1 MIRAHSAQG
10 CYQYWTLHQLYDWLA
25 TLFFFLNAA
34 TGRRDSPQRERL
46 KLRHASFFNIVLKRN
61 WLHLDRHGDKSRR
74 HLAEAGFIADGG
86 ESPSLQSI
94 IFLPTIESSIIAQWW
109 SYCAAGADRL
119 GEWIMAVQRVEG
131 VVKHFSFLFFFW
143 GGVVKLN
150 EDRWCKYTIEG

>member
-131 VVKHFSFLFFFW
+131 VVKHFSFLFFFL
-143 GGVVKLN
+143 GG
-150 EDRWCKYTIEG
+150 